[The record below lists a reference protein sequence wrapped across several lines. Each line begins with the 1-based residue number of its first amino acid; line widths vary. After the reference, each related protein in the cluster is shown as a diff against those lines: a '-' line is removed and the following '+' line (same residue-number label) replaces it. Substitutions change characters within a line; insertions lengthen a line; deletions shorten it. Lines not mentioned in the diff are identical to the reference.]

1 MNTRFHTLW
10 LMTVFSIAP
19 WSESRVLA
27 ACNCADGMVIL
38 GTYETAKLENI
49 QSLPV
54 STLIDTGATT
64 TALDARNIK
73 MYVNRKG
80 KRWVYY
86 DFHHKP
92 TGKTVS
98 MHQPVSRVA
107 RIITHSGSPKE
118 RAVVRNT
125 ISIGQTNRYIE
136 VSLINRSNFPQQLLI
151 GRNFLNRTA
160 LVDSGKNYLQ
170 SRKQ

>member
-1 MNTRFHTLW
+1 MTKLFTHLCLITL
-10 LMTVFSIAP
+10 LSIP
-19 WSESRVLA
+19 QWSASRALA
-27 ACNCADGMVIL
+27 ASDCNGMVVF
-38 GTYETAKLENI
+38 GTYETAILENI
-49 QSLPV
+49 QALPV

-73 MYVNRKG
+73 MYINRQG
-80 KRWVYY
+80 NRWVYY

-125 ISIGQTNRYIE
+125 ISIGPTNRYLE
-136 VSLINRSNFPQQLLI
+136 VSLINRSNFPQQLLL
-151 GRNFLNRTA
+151 GRNYLSRTA